1 MTYPVLMPGQCAWMQ
16 AVKKAEE
23 DLEKAAGD
31 APSTDAK
38 APPPPASR
46 AKAESDAIKAR
57 FPSALRVG
65 LALFES

>member
-1 MTYPVLMPGQCAWMQ
+1 MQ

-31 APSTDAK
+31 APSTDTK

-46 AKAESDAIKAR
+46 AKAESDAIKER
-57 FPSALRVG
+57 SPPSALAW
-65 LALFES
+65 ALFEC